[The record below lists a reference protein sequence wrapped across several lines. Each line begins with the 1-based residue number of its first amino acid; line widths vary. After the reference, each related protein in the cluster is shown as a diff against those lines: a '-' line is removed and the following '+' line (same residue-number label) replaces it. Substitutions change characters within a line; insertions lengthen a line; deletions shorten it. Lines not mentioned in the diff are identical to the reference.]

1 MLTTNRWR
9 NWRASDEKIEE
20 SPQIEPSKPPK
31 PTFEGFDG
39 SVSEEVQIFSDP
51 QAWQADF
58 DRWRPERCVSR
69 PSYED
74 SQSVGSLLLDFAE
87 WCVAHHEVPATR
99 QVFEQLLTGAGFL
112 RKDGLAIGVI
122 LRMDLQGVLHSQ
134 RATIQRT

>member
-1 MLTTNRWR
+1 MLTINRWR

-20 SPQIEPSKPPK
+20 SPRNEPSKPPK

-39 SVSEEVQIFSDP
+39 SVSPEMQIFSDP

-58 DRWRPERCVSR
+58 GRWRAERCVSR
-69 PSYED
+69 PGCED

-87 WCVAHHEVPATR
+87 WCVGHRAVPADR

-112 RKDGLAIGVI
+112 LKDGMAIGVI
-122 LRMDLQGVLHSQ
+122 LRMDLQAVLHSQ
-134 RATIQRT
+134 RVTINRT